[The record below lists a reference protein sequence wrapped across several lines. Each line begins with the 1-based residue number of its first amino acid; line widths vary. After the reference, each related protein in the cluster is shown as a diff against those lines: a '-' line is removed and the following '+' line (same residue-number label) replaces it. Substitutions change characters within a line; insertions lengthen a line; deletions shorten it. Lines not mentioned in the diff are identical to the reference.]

1 MNAFLLDLKHA
12 ARSLAKSPSFTAI
25 AVLTLALGIGVN
37 TAVFS
42 VADAALFRPLT
53 FARPEELVRIYDTN
67 PTRGY
72 PPLLLVAAEFR
83 RLARAEPD
91 VLRNGGV
98 HRRRRPPSSRAT
110 HRRA

>member
-1 MNAFLLDLKHA
+1 MNAFLQDLKHA

-42 VADAALFRPLT
+42 VADAVLFRPLA

-67 PTRGY
+67 PSRGIPRFSSS
-72 PPLLLVAAEFR
+72 PPNFVDWREQNRTFSGMAAYTETSATLLGDDAP
-83 RLARAEPD
+83 RA
-91 VLRNGGV
+91 
-98 HRRRRPPSSRAT
+98 
-110 HRRA
+110 